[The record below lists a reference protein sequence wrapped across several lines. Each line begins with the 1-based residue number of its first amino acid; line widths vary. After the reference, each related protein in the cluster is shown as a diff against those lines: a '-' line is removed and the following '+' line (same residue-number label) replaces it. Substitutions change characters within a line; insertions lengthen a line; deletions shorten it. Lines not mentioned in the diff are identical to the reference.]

1 MKKWYWINRCSRFK
15 SCIFCI
21 DGNVFFNQYFT
32 SFRGILLSYT
42 LCWLRTHRKKFQ
54 INSFDVTLLLSGRQN
69 YNNKNNMLML
79 WFRTKCLQY
88 TFDHTWVIY
97 INTYILFYIYNNFTN
112 HSLVRGYHE
121 QNSGI
126 GWYTCLFLN
135 REYM

>member
-21 DGNVFFNQYFT
+21 DGNVFLTNISPHLEGFF
-32 SFRGILLSYT
+32 FPIPFVGFA
-42 LCWLRTHRKKFQ
+42 HRKKFQ
-54 INSFDVTLLLSGRQN
+54 INSFDVILLLSGRQN

-97 INTYILFYIYNNFTN
+97 INTYILYIYNNFIN

-121 QNSGI
+121 QNWGI